1 MAVLYTNNA
10 ASNLSASITNTA
22 TSFSVTS
29 GQGALFPAITGSD
42 YFYVTLLDNSGNI
55 EIVKVTARNTDTFT
69 VTRAQDGTTARAW
82 SANDK
87 VELRITRSMLD
98 DLKGERM
105 PVYGPSVGS
114 GGRVMINMS
123 GNPAWSDA
131 NFTYDV
137 IMGQFRATSFRAN
150 VGDSAP
156 TWNFN
161 NILHAGN
168 YSSYA
173 LPLTGGALTGL
184 TSITGGSFDTTYTST
199 QTRFAD
205 GGVQAMKTVDAGV
218 FEAIRAVNLATT
230 AGTTVR
236 LVAAATSDAFNN
248 TNGGK
253 VFIDAV
259 RTATNMD
266 LVFSLNAT
274 AGAAPTERV
283 RFFGGG
289 GIQLDGTNTVL
300 HAGNYT
306 SYGDGR
312 YVLKTGDT
320 MTGALLNGRYLS
332 NYSVTPYYW
341 NGTSLQF
348 YWTKIAN
355 INSVGDA
362 HMTIQISAKTDV
374 NYVPHT
380 IAIASVAAFNNSTQ
394 SIKLDA
400 LTSYDITINLA
411 VDNSGNIWLYAG
423 GAWSSYLSWRFL
435 DVYGSPT
442 IYTSA
447 WTQQLTTPA
456 NSVSIQPG
464 QQVRGSQGAMS
475 SATPQ
480 ATSNQF
486 GSINTLGAILQANN
500 QVLHAGNY
508 TSYSPSLTGSGASG
522 TWGINVTGNAA
533 TSTILKSVNTTSTG
547 VSTWNPQGLTYQAW
561 GQYFTHSS
569 LTADSGDL
577 TLWLRAS
584 QYSGGGTELC
594 MMIDGDYYAGT
605 GQYKVLHA
613 GNYTS
618 YSPSL
623 TGTGASGTWGI
634 NISGYAYGLNTLD
647 TDRSLAN
654 RLPTSTGQS
663 VRFDFASASVTGTG
677 GNYAG
682 VMTFS
687 PWTGTTAST
696 GDASYQLAF
705 GSTATNGGGNP
716 QLRLR
721 KGIDSTWNS
730 WVDVLTSANI
740 SSYALPLTGGT
751 LSGNLLITNAASP
764 NTYYFQFGDNS
775 GWKFRYMTNVS
786 GTPTERFGFTDTGN
800 FSAVGSVT
808 WGSGNAAA
816 VMNSGNPRSLAIG
829 FSGGNYGGASYGVNY
844 TTTSGSHTY
853 AFADIVSRWD
863 AYDGLIVYAAP
874 SGTVGATV
882 SWTNVLDARRSNAS
896 LIFKGNTVLDASNY
910 TNYVAGLGGGNYTG
924 TIQVTQSGVVDAF
937 KSVNT
942 STTLTDESSLR
953 FQKTMTPTGTA
964 TTNSLGGMEWEGKN
978 SNGTSYE
985 MARIY
990 ATNITSTSLDSGNYA
1005 VGELHLASYR
1015 YIGGYSESVRMRLS
1029 GGNIY
1034 WHFSGT
1040 ERLRQ
1045 DSAKIYPSTSGAY
1058 NLGDASFKFGT
1069 VFTNSITFGDGTTQS
1084 TGIPTTYTISYLVVA
1099 GGGGGGNSGNSGG
1112 GGGGGVLAAN
1122 VSLAVG
1128 TTYSVTVGAGGAVN
1142 AVGGSSSFGLFATAN
1157 GGGAGGAANAPG
1169 GNGGSGGGGGFM
1181 NAAQAGGSGTAGQ
1194 GYAGGAS
1201 TTAYGGGGG
1210 GGAGA
1215 VGNAGTGNGG
1225 NGGTG
1230 FTSSIT
1236 GTTTVYGGGGGG
1248 GSNAGQG
1255 LGGSGGGGNGGPGTS
1270 TAGAVN
1276 TGGGGGGFGNTTV
1289 GRGGGSGVVILQ
1301 IPTSN
1306 YTGLTTGSPTVTTSG
1321 SYTILKFTSSG
1332 SYTA

>member
-10 ASNLSASITNTA
+10 ASTLSASITNTA

-114 GGRVMINMS
+114 GGRVMLNMS

-300 HAGNYT
+300 HSGNYSSYAAAAGHTHAYLPLSGGTLTGGLSSNSAIITSSYIQVSNAAGYIENYGNYYARSDILSLNAAGN
-306 SYGDGR
+306 G
-312 YVLKTGDT
+312 
-320 MTGALLNGRYLS
+320 
-332 NYSVTPYYW
+332 
-341 NGTSLQF
+341 
-348 YWTKIAN
+348 WTTVFSRNA
-355 INSVGDA
+355 
-362 HMTIQISAKTDV
+362 
-374 NYVPHT
+374 
-380 IAIASVAAFNNSTQ
+380 
-394 SIKLDA
+394 
-400 LTSYDITINLA
+400 
-411 VDNSGNIWLYAG
+411 
-423 GAWSSYLSWRFL
+423 
-435 DVYGSPT
+435 GSPFINNVT
-442 IYTSA
+442 Y
-447 WTQQLTTPA
+447 
-456 NSVSIQPG
+456 NGSVI
-464 QQVRGSQGAMS
+464 
-475 SATPQ
+475 
-480 ATSNQF
+480 
-486 GSINTLGAILQANN
+486 
-500 QVLHAGNY
+500 LHAGNY

-522 TWGINVTGNAA
+522 TWGISITGYGYG
-533 TSTILKSVNTTSTG
+533 TSV
-547 VSTWNPQGLTYQAW
+547 
-561 GQYFTHSS
+561 
-569 LTADSGDL
+569 
-577 TLWLRAS
+577 
-584 QYSGGGTELC
+584 
-594 MMIDGDYYAGT
+594 
-605 GQYKVLHA
+605 
-613 GNYTS
+613 
-618 YSPSL
+618 
-623 TGTGASGTWGI
+623 
-634 NISGYAYGLNTLD
+634 LD
-647 TDRSLAN
+647 TDRTIAN
-654 RLPTSTGQS
+654 RLPNSTPLS
-663 VRFDFASASVTGTG
+663 VRFDFANANAVGTG

-687 PWTGTTAST
+687 PWTGTTGST
-696 GDASYQLAF
+696 GDASYQLVF
-705 GSTATNGGGNP
+705 GSTAANGGGNP
-716 QLRLR
+716 LLRLR

-751 LSGNLLITNAASP
+751 LSGNLLIANAASP

>member
-10 ASNLSASITNTA
+10 ASTLSASITNTA

-137 IMGQFRATSFRAN
+137 LMGQFRATSFRAN

-300 HAGNYT
+300 HSGNY
-306 SYGDGR
+306 
-312 YVLKTGDT
+312 
-320 MTGALLNGRYLS
+320 
-332 NYSVTPYYW
+332 
-341 NGTSLQF
+341 
-348 YWTKIAN
+348 
-355 INSVGDA
+355 
-362 HMTIQISAKTDV
+362 
-374 NYVPHT
+374 
-380 IAIASVAAFNNSTQ
+380 
-394 SIKLDA
+394 
-400 LTSYDITINLA
+400 
-411 VDNSGNIWLYAG
+411 
-423 GAWSSYLSWRFL
+423 SSYAAAAGHTHAYLPLSGGTL
-435 DVYGSPT
+435 TGNVSNTGGMT
-442 IYTSA
+442 A
-447 WTQQLTTPA
+447 WNATTPGTGVG
-456 NSVSIQPG
+456 NYHI
-464 QQVRGSQGAMS
+464 GAS
-475 SATPQ
+475 SAT
-480 ATSNQF
+480 A
-486 GSINTLGAILQANN
+486 NTGGAITFGARDASSGANAQAGIYITSDGSYGTRMYLATTDSYVTGARNAVSISESGVVNVLRGALQQGGN

-522 TWGINVTGNAA
+522 TWGISITGYGYG
-533 TSTILKSVNTTSTG
+533 TSV
-547 VSTWNPQGLTYQAW
+547 
-561 GQYFTHSS
+561 
-569 LTADSGDL
+569 
-577 TLWLRAS
+577 
-584 QYSGGGTELC
+584 
-594 MMIDGDYYAGT
+594 
-605 GQYKVLHA
+605 
-613 GNYTS
+613 
-618 YSPSL
+618 
-623 TGTGASGTWGI
+623 
-634 NISGYAYGLNTLD
+634 LD
-647 TDRSLAN
+647 TDRTIAN
-654 RLPTSTGQS
+654 RLPNSTPLS
-663 VRFDFASASVTGTG
+663 VRFDFANANAVGTG

-687 PWTGTTAST
+687 PWTGTTVST
-696 GDASYQLAF
+696 GDASYQLVF
-705 GSTATNGGGNP
+705 GSTAANGGGNP
-716 QLRLR
+716 LLRLR

-751 LSGNLLITNAASP
+751 LSGNLLIANAASP